1 MATKVELGGQIGQ
14 VLGQATLAELEDVNG
29 QEGVNIQVIQI
40 YTGLALEH
48 HCLVARAGDEFLLSV
63 VPSIKH
69 SMAGTDKTGWY
80 ARGVIQLS
88 KH

>member
-1 MATKVELGGQIGQ
+1 MATKVEQGGQIGY
-14 VLGQATLAELEDVNG
+14 VLEQATLAE
-29 QEGVNIQVIQI
+29 
-40 YTGLALEH
+40 TGLALEH
-48 HCLVARAGDEFLLSV
+48 HCLVARVGDVFLLSV
-63 VPSIKH
+63 VPNIKH

>member
-1 MATKVELGGQIGQ
+1 M
-14 VLGQATLAELEDVNG
+14 ELEDVNG

-48 HCLVARAGDEFLLSV
+48 HCLVARAGDVFLLSV

-69 SMAGTDKTGWY
+69 SIAGTDTTG
-80 ARGVIQLS
+80 
-88 KH
+88 

>member
-1 MATKVELGGQIGQ
+1 MGRFLGKQ
-14 VLGQATLAELEDVNG
+14 LERNG
-29 QEGVNIQVIQI
+29 GCRWGVEGVYIQVIQI

-48 HCLVARAGDEFLLSV
+48 HCLVARAGNVFLLSV

-69 SMAGTDKTGWY
+69 SMAGTDKTSWY

>member
-1 MATKVELGGQIGQ
+1 MV
-14 VLGQATLAELEDVNG
+14 ELEDVNG

-48 HCLVARAGDEFLLSV
+48 HCLVARVGNVFLLSV